1 MNVPR
6 MFRAQVQ
13 DRCQL
18 QRLPQARTDTYR
30 WVDEWIDGV
39 EETVPNFGL
48 NAQTREYQIA
58 WRFVTNSGQDATVIR
73 PVIGANG
80 FPYYPGSSMKGAFKR
95 ACSPEQK
102 MQYCGGM
109 TNGETHPGCL
119 RFHGGYPKDL
129 DWIEQELVDVV
140 HPQEGY
146 QVKHSGDNH
155 SAFVQI
161 SLYQPLLVFG
171 ISSSQELSSQEWE
184 QIWQIWERAIS
195 KGIGLRVSAGYG
207 QPISHAEN
215 CLLSVHLR
223 GQGLASK
230 LINDEGEFR
239 PNLFKAALRGHT
251 LRLLGGVTDQA
262 TAEKITK
269 QIWGGFAGR
278 QGAIVGQVGISFEAI
293 DLTLSTFTYTPNYNP
308 VNMPIFNLREGRLD
322 ILTMK
327 NLGALQTRHLQGL
340 VTRLIKFSLLLG
352 GFGKSWRR
360 VDHRLFYPDYFQNN
374 DKPVIGCHWQLLKNF
389 SQYGVVVNQLQDI
402 TTFLNDCY
410 SFIQRF
416 VRTRGE
422 QLSSNGSNWRE
433 TFHPNNVQVWG
444 RFAENKL
451 DSHAIYWFHR
461 SYQGTRTIKRSSLT
475 GQLGRIGRIWHRMY
489 PHFEIH
495 DKRIKLTG
503 RCVEILTIFPDASDQ
518 SNQFLEFLETSSEF
532 QLLWPISTDD

>member
-18 QRLPQARTDTYR
+18 QRLPQARTDAYR

-102 MQYCGGM
+102 MKYCGG
-109 TNGETHPGCL
+109 TIGGETYPGCL
-119 RFHGGYPKDL
+119 RFHGGYPKNL

-146 QVKHSGDNH
+146 QVKRSNDNH

-161 SLYQPLLVFG
+161 SLYKPLLVFG
-171 ISSSQELSSQEWE
+171 ISTNQELSITEWE
-184 QIWQIWERAIS
+184 EVWQIWERTIS

-207 QPISHAEN
+207 QPINHVGN
-215 CLLSVHLR
+215 CLFSIHLR

-278 QGAIVGQVGISFEAI
+278 QGAIVGQVGISFESV
-293 DLTLSTFTYTPNYNP
+293 DLTLSTFTYTPNINP
-308 VNMPIFNLREGRLD
+308 VNIPIFNLNEGRLD
-322 ILTMK
+322 ILKMK
-327 NLGALQTRHLQGL
+327 ILTDAQTRNLQVFL
-340 VTRLIKFSLLLG
+340 TQLIKFSLLLG

-360 VDHRLFYPDYFQNN
+360 VDHRLFYPDYLDNN
-374 DKPVIGCHWQLLKNF
+374 DKPVIGCHWRLTKNL
-389 SQYGVVVNQLQDI
+389 SRYSVTINYLEDI
-402 TTFLNDCY
+402 TTFLNSFY
-410 SFIQRF
+410 TFIQRF
-416 VRTRGE
+416 VTSRQE
-422 QLSSNGSNWRE
+422 QLSEQGSNWRE
-433 TFHPNNVQVWG
+433 AFHPSRVQVWG
-444 RFAENKL
+444 RLADSKL
-451 DSHAIYWFHR
+451 DSHAIDWFHGC
-461 SYQGTRTIKRSSLT
+461 YQGGNTIKGSDLT
-475 GQLGRIGRIWHRMY
+475 GRLNRIGRIWHRMY
-489 PHFEIH
+489 PHFEVL
-495 DKRIKLTG
+495 DQKVRSTG
-503 RCVEILTIFPDASDQ
+503 KYVEILTIFPDDSQ
-518 SNQFLEFLETSSEF
+518 TSNQFLEFLQASSDF
-532 QLLWPISTDD
+532 QLLWPLLPN